1 MVDRMDTLSHR
12 VSSAIAAALWAAS
25 ALPFI
30 LTGDA
35 VVPTVVQLVLVAAL
49 SAVNFK
55 VGLPQRNEIVAFSL
69 AWAALHTVWLITHM
83 RIALIVA
90 QLVVAGMCLFVIFL
104 SHPKRYADRTPSSK
118 AAFAAALLAC
128 AALQVGIV
136 LLMISYLDVR
146 MSASGPAFDDM
157 PVREAPVRS
166 CERPTRFEVVES
178 SDLGL

>member
-1 MVDRMDTLSHR
+1 MVDRMGTLSHR

-30 LTGDA
+30 LAGDA
-35 VVPTVVQLVLVAAL
+35 VVPAAVQLVLIAAL

-55 VGLPQRNEIVAFSL
+55 IGLPQRNEIVAFSL
-69 AWAALHTVWLITHM
+69 AWAALHVVWLITHM

-104 SHPKRYADRTPSSK
+104 SHPKRYADREPSSK

-128 AALQVGIV
+128 VALQVGIV

-146 MSASGPAFDDM
+146 ASSPAPEFDSM
-157 PVREAPVRS
+157 LAREAPARS
-166 CERPTRFEVVES
+166 IERPSRFEVIEGS
-178 SDLGL
+178 GFGS